1 MEFGDEPD
9 IWRNFRLFRISW
21 WRSHRNPA
29 PPSRCKI
36 QLKLSHQDFIRVRLP
51 KFREKRYGRKEASFG
66 RSKSFW
72 RFLRSP
78 NGCSVDMRS
87 IWHRNSG
94 WKPPLRLARFNSVG
108 GSPFSGSTFYELNLS
123 ARLSAVCK
131 IQSLCGPP
139 LAVRARGVDRSTYPV
154 FLPTPPGCKVRAARV
169 QPPRFN
175 SGPKTA
181 ILLNFNWFPSCF
193 WQGWYQ
199 CNVTQ
204 SARSSRLRGVGWW
217 TGYLVKV
224 QNALLPMIKSKI
236 FKYQFARFNYPNN
249 NLQFVL
255 IQIHKRITNYNWI
268 FLNDYYELYDK

>member
-1 MEFGDEPD
+1 M
-9 IWRNFRLFRISW
+9 
-21 WRSHRNPA
+21 
-29 PPSRCKI
+29 
-36 QLKLSHQDFIRVRLP
+36 P

-181 ILLNFNWFPSCF
+181 ILLNFN
-193 WQGWYQ
+193 
-199 CNVTQ
+199 
-204 SARSSRLRGVGWW
+204 
-217 TGYLVKV
+217 
-224 QNALLPMIKSKI
+224 
-236 FKYQFARFNYPNN
+236 
-249 NLQFVL
+249 
-255 IQIHKRITNYNWI
+255 
-268 FLNDYYELYDK
+268 